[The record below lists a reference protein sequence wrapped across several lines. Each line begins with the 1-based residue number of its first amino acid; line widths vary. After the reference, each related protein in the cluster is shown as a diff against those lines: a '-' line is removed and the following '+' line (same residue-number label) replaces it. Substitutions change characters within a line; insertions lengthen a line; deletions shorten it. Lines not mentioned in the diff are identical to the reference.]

1 MNAPTKT
8 NRNAADKN
16 DKVSLPDSNS
26 YMRQTILN
34 LYKSGIA
41 IDVISSQTGI
51 SQEEVNKII
60 QDAEQQRQQQGQ
72 ISYPSLLQ
80 SFSPNSQVD
89 LKYVIRMAQTRVWRA
104 LEGEPEFVIS
114 FVETQDILEKF
125 GKSKVSLV
133 ILNIDLVSS
142 TRLSMTLPLDRLTMI
157 IQAFNQEMSMIIK
170 AFNGYV
176 LKYVG
181 DAVLAFFIVPRNQSG
196 AKVACINAIDCARC
210 MIEVAQQAINPIL
223 NQYDYPEMNVRIG
236 IDFGE
241 NAIIQSGW
249 DVHPDI
255 STAGKD
261 NYNNNNNIRGKKEN
275 RIKKPIYDIL
285 SYTMSIAVKMTAHA
299 NPNHIVIGQLV
310 FDILDGRQKSAF
322 QLVDIPPEIWS
333 YVSSNTGGSIYN
345 IYTNT
350 TI

>member
-26 YMRQTILN
+26 YMHQTILN

-89 LKYVIRMAQTRVWRA
+89 LKYVIRMAQTRVWKA
-104 LEGEPEFVIS
+104 LEGEPGFVIS

-133 ILNIDLVSS
+133 ILNVDLVSS

-196 AKVACINAIDCARC
+196 AKVA
-210 MIEVAQQAINPIL
+210 
-223 NQYDYPEMNVRIG
+223 
-236 IDFGE
+236 
-241 NAIIQSGW
+241 
-249 DVHPDI
+249 
-255 STAGKD
+255 
-261 NYNNNNNIRGKKEN
+261 
-275 RIKKPIYDIL
+275 
-285 SYTMSIAVKMTAHA
+285 
-299 NPNHIVIGQLV
+299 
-310 FDILDGRQKSAF
+310 
-322 QLVDIPPEIWS
+322 
-333 YVSSNTGGSIYN
+333 
-345 IYTNT
+345 
-350 TI
+350 